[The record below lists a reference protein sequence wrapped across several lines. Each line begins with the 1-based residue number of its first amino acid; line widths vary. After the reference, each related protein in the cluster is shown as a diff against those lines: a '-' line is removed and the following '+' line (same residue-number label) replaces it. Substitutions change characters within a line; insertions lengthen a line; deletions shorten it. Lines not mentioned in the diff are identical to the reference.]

1 MNLGLEY
8 ARPKRFEFPDRTA
21 RVALE
26 PLKVAR
32 SISTMKGRFAPFH
45 PIPVRI
51 WYLLALHGTRKK
63 RQFRRIRW
71 PKCGRAA
78 EVGTTQHPVSQN
90 LNI

>member
-1 MNLGLEY
+1 MNLGFEWV
-8 ARPKRFEFPDRTA
+8 RPKRLEFPDRTA

-26 PLKVAR
+26 PLHVAH
-32 SISTMKGRFAPFH
+32 SISKMKGRFAPLH
-45 PIPVRI
+45 PIPVRTR
-51 WYLLALHGTRKK
+51 YLRALRGTRKK